1 MQRGQKAG
9 AISTSVTHGS
19 GVTRLGCEG
28 MFPCQAAQKS
38 SLSVFLQL
46 PALTS
51 PLPQQPQQRKLLP
64 VTSRTAMQIAKLWSG
79 RSSASPERRNL
90 ARLDCPQLTPGKATA
105 VPSKL
110 SRESHSVH
118 LTVWVQAWAQAWVLM
133 LV

>member
-1 MQRGQKAG
+1 MPGSPEVLSQRL
-9 AISTSVTHGS
+9 S
-19 GVTRLGCEG
+19 
-28 MFPCQAAQKS
+28 AA
-38 SLSVFLQL
+38 QL

-64 VTSRTAMQIAKLWSG
+64 VTSRTATQIAKLWSG

-105 VPSKL
+105 VLSKL
-110 SRESHSVH
+110 SREPHSVY
-118 LTVWVQAWAQAWVLM
+118 LTAWVQAWAQAWVLM